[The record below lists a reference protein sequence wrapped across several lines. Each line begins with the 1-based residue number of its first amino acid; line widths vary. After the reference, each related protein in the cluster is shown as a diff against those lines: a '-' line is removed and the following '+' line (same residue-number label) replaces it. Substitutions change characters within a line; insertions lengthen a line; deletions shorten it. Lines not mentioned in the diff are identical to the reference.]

1 MALRYGE
8 ALEGSSKARL
18 SRFFPESHSLPILNT
33 PEPKLTMRLRD
44 LIPLLLIAAG
54 CNQTNRQPVAYV
66 GATLIDGTGNPPI
79 PNVVMVVDEGRIS
92 AVGSATDVQIPREA
106 TEVDITGRYVIPG
119 LVNAHGHV
127 GDTKG
132 LQTGQYSESNVL
144 EQLNLY
150 ARYGITTVVS
160 LGDDGEASIRIR
172 DAQSVAT
179 LDRARLF
186 VAGEVVTG
194 ETPEQAIDIVDANAA
209 MGFDF
214 IKFRVDDNLGTTSK
228 LQPEVYRAILARA
241 HDLDLLTAAHVYY
254 LDDTKDLV
262 RAGVQLVAHSV
273 RDRPVDDEL
282 ITMMRDAS
290 VCYCATLMREV
301 STFVYE
307 SEPAF
312 FADPFFLS
320 EADADVTAALMD
332 LAHQEA
338 VRQDLAAQQYKV
350 GLTTAK
356 RNLAQLAAAGIR
368 IVMGTDTGPPGRFQ
382 GYFEHLELEL
392 MAEAGMSNEA
402 IIKAATSDAATCMGL
417 NEIGTL
423 EVGNWADFIVLE
435 ADPTA
440 DIKNTRSIED
450 VYIAGNRL
458 QRVAG
463 S

>member
-1 MALRYGE
+1 VQ
-8 ALEGSSKARL
+8 L
-18 SRFFPESHSLPILNT
+18 SCVFPESHSLPILNT
-33 PEPKLTMRLRD
+33 PKPKLTMRLRD

-54 CNQTNRQPVAYV
+54 CNQTDRQPVAYV
-66 GATLIDGTGNPPI
+66 GATLIDGTDNHPI
-79 PNVVMVVDEGRIS
+79 PNAVMVVDEGRIS
-92 AVGSATDVQIPREA
+92 AVGSATDVEIPRGA
-106 TEVDITGRYVIPG
+106 TEVDFAGRYVIPG

-144 EQLNLY
+144 EQLSLY

-160 LGDDGEASIRIR
+160 LGDDREASIRIR

-194 ETPEQAIDIVDANAA
+194 ETPEQAIAIVESDA
-209 MGFDF
+209 GLGVDF

-228 LQPEVYRAILARA
+228 MQPDVYRAILTRA
-241 HDLDLLTAAHVYY
+241 ADLGLPTAVHVYY

-262 RAGVQLVAHSV
+262 RAGVDFVAHSV

-282 ITMMRDAS
+282 ITLLREAG

-312 FADPFFLS
+312 FVDPFFLS
-320 EADADVTAALMD
+320 EADANVIATLSDP
-332 LAHQEA
+332 AHQES
-338 VRQDLAAQQYKV
+338 VRQNRAAQQYKMGV
-350 GLTTAK
+350 ERAK
-356 RNLAQLAAAGIR
+356 RNLAQLAAGGVR
-368 IVMGTDTGPPGRFQ
+368 IAMGTDTGPPGRFQ

-402 IIKAATSDAATCMGL
+402 IIRSATGDAAACMGL
-417 NEIGTL
+417 NGIGTL
-423 EVGNWADFIVLE
+423 EVGSWADFIVLE
-435 ADPTA
+435 ADPIA
-440 DIKNTRSIED
+440 DIKNTRSIGD
-450 VYIAGNRL
+450 VYVAGNRL